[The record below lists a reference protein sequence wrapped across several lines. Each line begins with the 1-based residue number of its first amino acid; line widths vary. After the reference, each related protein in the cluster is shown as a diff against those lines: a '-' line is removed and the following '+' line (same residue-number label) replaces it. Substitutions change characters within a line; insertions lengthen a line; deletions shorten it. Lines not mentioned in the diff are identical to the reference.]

1 MRIGWILSTSAA
13 LGVVAAGWI
22 ALFLSAGLAMGS
34 GTNTAIA
41 IPLALA
47 GTAALVGLLVGSL
60 GLLRA
65 RAWIGQT
72 ASVLVVGVSAVL
84 GLVAL
89 VFVFSVHW

>member
-1 MRIGWILSTSAA
+1 
-13 LGVVAAGWI
+13 
-22 ALFLSAGLAMGS
+22 MGS

-41 IPLALA
+41 IPLAVV

-65 RAWIGQT
+65 RAWIGPT
-72 ASVLVVGVSAVL
+72 ASVLAVGLSAVL

-89 VFVFSVHW
+89 VFVFSLRWFQAVDSPFFIPGLSYSSA